1 MTLRSPQDGL
11 RESNNGL
18 SGNKKSFYS
27 SQEIQNISGLGDVLR
42 SIRARLIR
50 DGVSLDKERRKI
62 LLKRKKLA
70 II

>member
-1 MTLRSPQDGL
+1 MTLRSPQYGL
-11 RESNNGL
+11 RESNNRS

-50 DGVSLDKERRKI
+50 DGVSIDKERRKI
-62 LLKRKKLA
+62 LRKRKESA
-70 II
+70 MI